1 MAIIFHWPAPD
12 LLELE
17 LDELVQWHRLAVERW
32 NHIHEVK
39 K

>member
-1 MAIIFHWPAPD
+1 M
-12 LLELE
+12 EM
-17 LDELVQWHRLAVERW
+17 DELLLWHRLAVERW